1 MLLNQRIDHT
11 LLKPTANEADY
22 MKLTQEAREYQF
34 KAVCV
39 PPTWVEFCKKQLEG
53 SNVLTATVVGFPMGY
68 ASTATKVAET
78 KELIDQ
84 GADEIDFVTNISWV
98 KSGKFDSVFEE
109 FKRLKDAAEGKVL
122 KAILETGALTETE
135 IKKLCDLAV
144 KAKLD
149 FVKTS
154 TGFYETGARLSDVQL
169 MKRQVGKS
177 ILIKSSGGI
186 KDLETAQQ
194 FINAGADRIGCSASV
209 SIVKEAESKI

>member
-11 LLKPTANEADY
+11 LLKLTASESDY
-22 MKLTQEAREYQF
+22 LKLTQEAREYQF

-39 PPTWVEFCKKQLEG
+39 PPSWVKFCKNQLQD
-53 SNVLTATVVGFPMGY
+53 SDVLIATVVGFPMGY
-68 ASTATKVAET
+68 ALTETKVTECQQ
-78 KELIDQ
+78 LLQ
-84 GADEIDFVTNISWV
+84 LGADEIDFVTNISWI
-98 KSGKFDSVFEE
+98 KSQKFDLIFEE
-109 FKRLKDAAEGKVL
+109 FKALKDAAEEKVL
-122 KAILETGALTETE
+122 KAILETGALSETE

-169 MKRQVGKS
+169 MKRHVGQS

-186 KDLETAQQ
+186 KDYQMAQQ

-209 SIVKEAESKI
+209 QILKESEAK